1 MNSILRMHGPKRDK
15 NPVKLR
21 IRMQRNRPIHDVVQA
36 AAARRDEAAVEETV
50 AEAAAEE
57 IGIKAAE
64 ETVTKVA
71 EEEAHRVN
79 DPVGSRVVRLEDA
92 ETIATTDDGLSE
104 PSIVVQG
111 HRGTS
116 KRETLRSMTNTPHF
130 DV

>member
-1 MNSILRMHGPKRDK
+1 
-15 NPVKLR
+15 
-21 IRMQRNRPIHDVVQA
+21 MQRNRPIHDVVQA
-36 AAARRDEAAVEETV
+36 AAARRDEAAAEGTV
-50 AEAAAEE
+50 AKAAEE
-57 IGIKAAE
+57 IEIKVAE

>member
-1 MNSILRMHGPKRDK
+1 MNSILRMHGPKRDR
-15 NPVKLR
+15 NLVKLR
-21 IRMQRNRPIHDVVQA
+21 IPMQRNRPIHDVVQA

-57 IGIKAAE
+57 
-64 ETVTKVA
+64 TVAKVA

>member
-1 MNSILRMHGPKRDK
+1 
-15 NPVKLR
+15 
-21 IRMQRNRPIHDVVQA
+21 MQRNRPIHDVVQA
-36 AAARRDEAAVEETV
+36 AAARRDEAAEETV
-50 AEAAAEE
+50 AEAVAEE
-57 IGIKAAE
+57 IGIKVAE
-64 ETVTKVA
+64 ETVAKAV

>member
-1 MNSILRMHGPKRDK
+1 MNSILRMHGPKRDR
-15 NPVKLR
+15 NLVKLR

-57 IGIKAAE
+57 IGIKA
-64 ETVTKVA
+64 V

>member
-1 MNSILRMHGPKRDK
+1 
-15 NPVKLR
+15 
-21 IRMQRNRPIHDVVQA
+21 MQRNRPIHDVVQA
-36 AAARRDEAAVEETV
+36 AAARRDEAAAEEIVTKVAEETV
-50 AEAAAEE
+50 A
-57 IGIKAAE
+57 KA
-64 ETVTKVA
+64 V

>member
-1 MNSILRMHGPKRDK
+1 MNSILRMHGPKRDR
-15 NPVKLR
+15 NLVKLR

-36 AAARRDEAAVEETV
+36 AAARRDEAVAV
-50 AEAAAEE
+50 
-57 IGIKAAE
+57 AE

-71 EEEAHRVN
+71 EEIGVKAVEEEAHRVN

>member
-1 MNSILRMHGPKRDK
+1 MNSILRMHGPKRDR
-15 NPVKLR
+15 NLVKLR

-36 AAARRDEAAVEETV
+36 AAARRDEAAAEEIV
-50 AEAAAEE
+50 AKAAEE
-57 IGIKAAE
+57 IG
-64 ETVTKVA
+64 VKVA

>member
-1 MNSILRMHGPKRDK
+1 
-15 NPVKLR
+15 
-21 IRMQRNRPIHDVVQA
+21 MQRNRPIHDVVQA
-36 AAARRDEAAVEETV
+36 AAARRDEAAAEEIV
-50 AEAAAEE
+50 AKAAEE

-64 ETVTKVA
+64 ETVAKVA

-79 DPVGSRVVRLEDA
+79 DPVGSRGVRLEDA

-111 HRGTS
+111 HRGSS

>member
-1 MNSILRMHGPKRDK
+1 
-15 NPVKLR
+15 
-21 IRMQRNRPIHDVVQA
+21 MQRNRPIHDVVQA

-57 IGIKAAE
+57 
-64 ETVTKVA
+64 TVAKVA

-111 HRGTS
+111 H
-116 KRETLRSMTNTPHF
+116 
-130 DV
+130 